1 MTQAQAEQV
10 TDNERV
16 RVTVWSFDV
25 GESTGRH
32 VHGLDYVVV
41 PVTGGRFRVTSPSGE
56 VSAMTQE
63 LGVPYFRSAGAEHDV
78 TNDSDGKAVFVE
90 IELKQPETRT
100 DGLS

>member
-1 MTQAQAEQV
+1 MTQARAEQV

-16 RVTVWSFDV
+16 RITVWRFGL

-41 PVTGGRFRVTSPSGE
+41 PLTGGTFRVTTRDGE

-78 TNDSDGKAVFVE
+78 MNDSGGNAVFVE
-90 IELKQPETRT
+90 IELK
-100 DGLS
+100 